1 MPINELASPSSSRQ
15 LPATSILEKQWTGM
29 IRVGWGFNRVDDVWK
44 VGRLRIL
51 FEYHVKEFDKQ
62 FRFVALAY
70 AA

>member
-1 MPINELASPSSSRQ
+1 
-15 LPATSILEKQWTGM
+15 M

-44 VGRLRIL
+44 VGRLKIL